1 MFGNITYSQYQVNGL
16 STDINRLSDVL
27 NGGYTLDGNQ
37 LKDLIL
43 TGKFSQVR
51 LYCRKGTKIFHVIT
65 TTNNPNSQSI
75 MDFLSSKTYLCPK
88 PACLFYQKA
97 FGDNSYLSRKCQYLG
112 RQYNGEISYCEKG
125 VSRVKLVNRIYQAFI
140 YQHGISGLNL
150 HAGECDDCA
159 CGTNFKAFGS
169 YQFFIR

>member
-16 STDINRLSDVL
+16 STNINRLSDVL

-51 LYCRKGTKIFHVIT
+51 FRCQKDAKIFHVIT
-65 TTNNPNSQSI
+65 TKNNPNSQSI
-75 MDFLSSKTYLCPK
+75 MDFLSGKTNLCPK

-97 FGDNSYLSRKCQYLG
+97 IGDNSYLSRKCQYLG
-112 RQYNGEISYCEKG
+112 RQCSGEISYCQGG
-125 VSRVKLVNRIYQAFI
+125 VSRVSLVNLSDIYLPVW
-140 YQHGISGLNL
+140 YCGI
-150 HAGECDDCA
+150 
-159 CGTNFKAFGS
+159 
-169 YQFFIR
+169 